1 MADLQK
7 LQFNNRTVIYPGHS
21 GYIAFDIPKVYNVT
35 TSGTNGSVTA
45 SPTEGITGTK
55 VTLSN
60 TPDSGYKFSS
70 YTVTGTGASLS
81 GNTLTIGTS
90 DVSVVG
96 NFTALGTVIYSNTGS
111 KTSGSFSTGSLSTSS
126 TYIAIKF
133 DYRYNTGYDVNNYMI
148 WRTESTNNIAW
159 IGHARRYGVRN
170 LHKFFRSSSGDSW
183 NCFNSPTLGP
193 SGLNSENNYYLNA
206 SSDTAKPYK
215 VIFDRSAYKYY
226 NYIDGEL
233 IFSGSYTGLN
243 PLNFTVS
250 LQPGTSSNM
259 TLSNFTIY
267 ACNSLDDAQAI

>member
-7 LQFNNRTVIYPGHS
+7 LQFNNRTILTPSRDSFV
-21 GYIAFDIPKVYNVT
+21 AFDVPKVYYVT

-45 SPTEGITGTK
+45 SPTEGITGTT

-81 GNTLTIGTS
+81 GDTLTIGTS
-90 DVSVVG
+90 DVTVVG
-96 NFTALGTVIYSNTGS
+96 NFAALGTVLYSNTSS

-126 TYIAIKF
+126 MYIAVKF
-133 DYRYNTGYDVNNYMI
+133 DYRYNTGYDVNNYMT
-148 WRTESTNNIAW
+148 WRTGSTNNIAW
-159 IGHARRYGVRN
+159 IGHARRYGTRN
-170 LHKFFRSSSGDSW
+170 VHKFFRSSSGNSW

-193 SGLNSENNYYLNA
+193 SGLNSGNNYYLNA

-215 VIFDRSAYKYY
+215 VIFDRSASKYY
-226 NYIDGEL
+226 NYIDGGL
-233 IFSGSYTGLN
+233 IFSGNYTGLN
-243 PLNFTVS
+243 PLNFTVT
-250 LQPGTSSNM
+250 LEPGSSSNM

-267 ACNSLDDAQAI
+267 ACESLADAQAI

>member
-1 MADLQK
+1 MLK
-7 LQFNNRTVIYPGHS
+7 YNGNILKVNNGASTI
-21 GYIAFDIPKVYNVT
+21 GYTAPVY
-35 TSGTNGSVTA
+35 SVNITQPEHGIITA
-45 SPTEGITGTK
+45 SPTEGITGTE

-133 DYRYNTGYDVNNYMI
+133 DYRYNTGSDVDNYMI
-148 WRTESTNNIAW
+148 WRTGSTNNIAW
-159 IGHARRYGVRN
+159 IGHSRGYGVRN
-170 LHKFFRSSSGDSW
+170 LHKFFRSSSGNSW
-183 NCFNSPTLGP
+183 NCFNSPTIGP
-193 SGLNSENNYYLNA
+193 SGLNSGNNYYLNA

-226 NYIDGEL
+226 NYIDGGL

-243 PLNFTVS
+243 PLNFTVY
-250 LQPGTSSNM
+250 LQPGSSSNM